1 MSLSMFAAVG
11 AGGAIGAMA
20 RYGVAQFVGPGLFGM
35 AGPMATL
42 VVNIAGSALMGGV
55 AAVLAAGL
63 PLPEAWRGFIAVGF
77 LGALTTLSSFA
88 LDTSQL
94 VARQGAVMAGVYIGL
109 SVLLSLAAFFAMQ
122 ALVGALL
129 GRMPT

>member
-1 MSLSMFAAVG
+1 MSLAMFAAVG

-63 PLPEAWRGFIAVGF
+63 PLPETWRGFIAVGF
-77 LGALTTLSSFA
+77 LGALTTFSSFA

-94 VARQGAVMAGVYIGL
+94 AARQGAVMAGVYIGL

>member
-77 LGALTTLSSFA
+77 LGALTTFSSFA

-109 SVLLSLAAFFAMQ
+109 SVLLSLAAFFAVQ

>member
-55 AAVLAAGL
+55 AAMLAAGL
-63 PLPEAWRGFIAVGF
+63 PLPEVWRGFIAVGF
-77 LGALTTLSSFA
+77 LGALNTFSSFA
-88 LDTSQL
+88 LDTGQL
-94 VARQGAVMAGVYIGL
+94 AARQGAAMAGLYIGL
-109 SVLLSLAAFFAMQ
+109 SVLLSLAAFFAVQ
-122 ALVGALL
+122 VLVGALL

>member
-77 LGALTTLSSFA
+77 LGALTTFSSFA

-94 VARQGAVMAGVYIGL
+94 AARQGAVMAGVYIGL

>member
-20 RYGVAQFVGPGLFGM
+20 RYGVAQFFGPGLFGM
-35 AGPMATL
+35 AGPLATL
-42 VVNIAGSALMGGV
+42 VVNVAGSAMMGGL
-55 AAVLAAGL
+55 AAALAAGL
-63 PLPEAWRGFIAVGF
+63 PLSEAWRGFIAIGF
-77 LGALTTLSSFA
+77 LGALTTFSSFA
-88 LDTSQL
+88 LDSGQL
-94 VARQGAVMAGVYIGL
+94 AARQGAAMAGLYIGL
-109 SVLLSLAAFFAMQ
+109 SVLLSLAAFFVAQ

>member
-42 VVNIAGSALMGGV
+42 VVNIAGSALMGGM

-77 LGALTTLSSFA
+77 LGALTTFSSFA

-94 VARQGAVMAGVYIGL
+94 AARQGAVMAGVYIGL

>member
-77 LGALTTLSSFA
+77 LGALTTFSSFA

>member
-1 MSLSMFAAVG
+1 
-11 AGGAIGAMA
+11 
-20 RYGVAQFVGPGLFGM
+20 
-35 AGPMATL
+35 
-42 VVNIAGSALMGGV
+42 MGGV
-55 AAVLAAGL
+55 AAMLAAGL

-77 LGALTTLSSFA
+77 LGALTTFSSFA

-94 VARQGAVMAGVYIGL
+94 AARQGAVMAGVYIGL